1 MKMTFFDVKT
11 RQKVEAEVTDKV
23 TYTVKGRTRY
33 AVKGKTP
40 DGRSL
45 TKFVSEADYNKIT
58 V

>member
-1 MKMTFFDVKT
+1 MTFFDVKT